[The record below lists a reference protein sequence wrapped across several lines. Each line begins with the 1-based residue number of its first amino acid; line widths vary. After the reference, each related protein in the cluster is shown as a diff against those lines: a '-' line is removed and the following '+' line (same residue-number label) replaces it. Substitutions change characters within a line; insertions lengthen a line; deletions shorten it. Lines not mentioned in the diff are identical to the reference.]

1 MWFCTE
7 AAIARGALLQADVG
21 QHNTGSK
28 PWIQF
33 GQVLQ
38 HLSLRWREGWSIS
51 QVGIVSTGFPQRL
64 MIQVIQ
70 VYQ

>member
-7 AAIARGALLQADVG
+7 AAIARGTLLQADVG
-21 QHNTGSK
+21 EHNTGSK
-28 PWIQF
+28 RWIQF

-38 HLSLRWREGWSIS
+38 HLSLRWRVGWSIS
-51 QVGIVSTGFPQRL
+51 QVGIVSTGFPPRL